1 MAQTNAAAALE
12 LRREQSETAQASPLK
27 RDIQRME
34 SEFAKA
40 MPRGEEAVQL
50 VRDAITVLQKN
61 PKLHQCDSPSVLGAL
76 MTCAQLGLRP
86 SVMGEAFVLPFWDN
100 GKGGFSAQLVIGYP
114 GYIRLALESQLVD
127 SLMPRLVHEHDEFD
141 VDYGVSDT
149 LIHKPARG
157 RLRGEVTDYYA
168 MAKFRSGGHA
178 FLTMNRPEMEEHRD
192 RFATTRARPVKGEAK
207 GRIFGP
213 WVDYFDG
220 MGMKTTIRLLAKYLP
235 KTPRLA
241 VARYVDGSL
250 RLNLNPEGGVEAI
263 PDQVEHPTVDGAVIP
278 PDGEPEGTV
287 DGNAPIVEAQRRRIM
302 QLATAMGHDREARI
316 GYYRE
321 LTGRPSI
328 ESTNDLKTF
337 EALKVIRAYE
347 AWQNQSEPA

>member
-1 MAQTNAAAALE
+1 MAQATASEALAV
-12 LRREQSETAQASPLK
+12 RREQAEQAQASPLTK
-27 RDIQRME
+27 DIRRME

-50 VRDAITVLQKN
+50 VRDALTVLQKT

-114 GYIRLALESQLVD
+114 GYIRLAQESQLVD
-127 SLMPRLVHEHDEFD
+127 SLIPRLVYAEDEFD

-149 LIHKPARG
+149 LVHKPARG

-168 MAKFRSGGHA
+168 LAKFRSGGHA

-192 RFATTRARPVKGEAK
+192 RFATTRAKPAKGEAK

-213 WVDYFDG
+213 WVDHFDS

-235 KTPRLA
+235 KTPRLHI
-241 VARYVDGSL
+241 ARYVDGSL
-250 RLNLNPEGGVEAI
+250 RLNLNPKADPADVSE
-263 PDQVEHPTVDGAVIP
+263 PPTMDGTVVP
-278 PDGEPEGTV
+278 PDDEPEGTV
-287 DGNAPIVEAQRRRIM
+287 DGNVSLAEGQRRRIM
-302 QLATAMGHDREARI
+302 QLADAMGHDRDGRI
-316 GYYRE
+316 AYYRE
-321 LTGRPSI
+321 VAQRPSI
-328 ESTNDLKTF
+328 ESTNDLKMA
-337 EALKVIRAYE
+337 EAAKIIRAYE